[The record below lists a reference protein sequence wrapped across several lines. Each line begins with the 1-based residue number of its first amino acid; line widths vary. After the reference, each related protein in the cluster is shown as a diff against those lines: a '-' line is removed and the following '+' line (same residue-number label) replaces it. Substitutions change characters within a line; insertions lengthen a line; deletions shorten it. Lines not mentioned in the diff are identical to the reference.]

1 MRYNGGMKTIE
12 EQLVEARLK
21 EYAEAS
27 NANANI
33 DKAAL
38 AIAALESVGLESH
51 VTVKRKKL
59 LYTMSIILPPIGLV
73 FGVWYFFSKKIDGKQ
88 VGITCAALTIFS
100 LLAAWVTLAVFSAS
114 MPKQTLNQFD
124 QFKNVN
130 PQDLNAIKDLLQ

>member
-1 MRYNGGMKTIE
+1 MKSIE

-21 EYAEAS
+21 EYTEAAKTS
-27 NANANI
+27 ANV

-59 LYTMSIILPPIGLV
+59 LYTLSIVLPPIGLV

-88 VGITCAALTIFS
+88 FGVTCAALTFFS
-100 LLAAWVTLAVFSAS
+100 LLVGWLTLSLVAKSL
-114 MPKQTLNQFD
+114 PTQTLNQV
-124 QFKNVN
+124 QTLS
-130 PQDLNAIKDLLQ
+130 PQDLNSLKDLLQ